1 MIKKSRKQLQ
11 KEMVKAKKPSDLEL
25 KRFAKEFEEAIL
37 KDEYYDLD
45 NIEVSNLSDK
55 TKVG

>member
-45 NIEVSNLSDK
+45 NIEVSPLSDK